1 MPDYLTP
8 KQDDFIDGHNLTFDP
23 GDKLNGS
30 LYLAEPFNTQSGI
43 CREEIISAMRSAQLW
58 SDADPK
64 QVPDGQRQA
73 YKDQL
78 ELVDAIRYQT
88 DQGQFS
94 IARFDH
100 PKFPS
105 DDGRWSD
112 WQRFFDARYT
122 RVDSAT

>member
-23 GDKLNGS
+23 GDKRNGS

-43 CREEIISAMRSAQLW
+43 CREEIISAMRNAQLW

-73 YKDQL
+73 YKDQ
-78 ELVDAIRYQT
+78 
-88 DQGQFS
+88 
-94 IARFDH
+94 
-100 PKFPS
+100 
-105 DDGRWSD
+105 
-112 WQRFFDARYT
+112 
-122 RVDSAT
+122 